1 MGRVLMKL
9 RHIFILCCLIFGLL
23 CPVFAKP
30 LSSEKIVFSSNRD
43 GNWEIYI
50 MNPNGTR
57 QERLTYDRAV
67 DCNPVISPK
76 GDQILFNSNR
86 GGTRDLYLMDPD
98 GRNVRPL
105 FGFTNAYRT
114 HPEWSPDGKRIAYAQ
129 RALGGI
135 NIHTANPDGTSVELI
150 VHLKNAH
157 SGYPKWSSD
166 GTEIAFVVA
175 DEIHWASRQIRFI
188 NLETRAQETLFPDDF
203 PRMSEPAWSPLEN
216 RVAFVW
222 FKPAVK
228 RKSLF
233 IANRDGTYLKRIESF
248 IANTPAWAPFGNEI
262 IYTEG
267 VIGSNSQIFKVN
279 LISQK
284 ATRLTDN
291 GSNDTG
297 NWFAPKQLPVSP
309 SMSLLTTLWGKV
321 KSPDR

>member
-1 MGRVLMKL
+1 MKL
-9 RHIFILCCLIFGLL
+9 RDIFILCCLSFGLL
-23 CPVFAKP
+23 CPVSAKS

-50 MNPNGTR
+50 MNPDSTR

-67 DCNPVISPK
+67 DCNPVISPT

-86 GGTRDLYLMDPD
+86 GGTRDLYLMNVN

-105 FGFTNAYRT
+105 FGVNEAYRT
-114 HPEWSPDGKRIAYAQ
+114 HPAWSPDGKRIAYAQ

-135 NIHTANPDGTSVELI
+135 NIHTADPDGTSVELI

-157 SGYPKWSSD
+157 SGYPTWSSD
-166 GTEIAFVVA
+166 STEIAFVVA

-188 NLETRAQETLFPDDF
+188 NLATHEQETLFPDDF

-216 RVAFVW
+216 RIAFVW
-222 FKPAVK
+222 FRPAVK
-228 RKSLF
+228 RQSLF

-248 IANTPAWAPFGNEI
+248 VANTPAWAPFGNEI

-279 LISQK
+279 LVSQK
-284 ATRLTDN
+284 ATRLTGN
-291 GSNDTG
+291 GSNDAG
-297 NWFAPKQLPVSP
+297 NWFAPNQLPVSP
-309 SMSLLTTLWGKV
+309 LTSSLTTQWGKV
-321 KSPDR
+321 KLRDVNGF

>member
-1 MGRVLMKL
+1 MKL
-9 RHIFILCCLIFGLL
+9 RNVFIYWCFIFGLL
-23 CPVFAKP
+23 YPVSAKP

-67 DCNPVISPK
+67 DCDPVISPT

-86 GGTRDLYLMDPD
+86 GGTRDLYLMDID

-105 FGFTNAYRT
+105 FGFSEAYRT
-114 HPEWSPDGKRIAYAQ
+114 HPAWSPNGERIVYSQ

-135 NIHTANPDGTSVELI
+135 NIYTTSINGTSVKRIL
-150 VHLKNAH
+150 HLENAH
-157 SGYPKWSSD
+157 SGYPTWSSD

-188 NLETRAQETLFPDDF
+188 NLETRKQQTLFPNDF
-203 PRMSEPAWSPLEN
+203 PRMFQPTWSPLEN
-216 RVAFVW
+216 RIAFVW
-222 FKPAVK
+222 FRQAEKQQ
-228 RKSLF
+228 SIF
-233 IANRDGTYLKRIESF
+233 IVNRDGSHLRRIESF
-248 IANTPAWAPFGNEI
+248 VANTPTWAPFANEL

-279 LISQK
+279 LISRKTTQ
-284 ATRLTDN
+284 LTDD
-291 GSNDTG
+291 GSNYPG
-297 NWFAPKQLPVSP
+297 NWFAPGQLPVSP
-309 SMSLLTTLWGKV
+309 STSLLSTSWGKT
-321 KSPDR
+321 KIQD